1 MKQPDLG
8 KKIAELRK
16 AKGLTQEELV
26 EKCNL
31 NVRTLQRIESGEV
44 TPRSYTVKTIFTAL
58 GYNVYDSSEITSNK
72 FRNTEFIIS
81 NWLEQFYRYVF
92 DLFNLKTNTMKKVT
106 ILSII
111 LSAIIFGLFTIV
123 TDSKAQK
130 ENKLDSN
137 VSDKISTSESSNS
150 AIIVSGTFNGWDET
164 DEFVGRDVH
173 CTINGV
179 LFKSSLISVNK
190 RTREFHT
197 FVKGKLYKNKVEIIG
212 IEDIGSVKYT
222 ADKIYKS
229 EGQIL
234 LKGNAKLIH
243 SKGESFEANEMSADN
258 IGGSANKW
266 FLKGNVKMNYSKD
279 ESIEAD
285 EIIVFN
291 HK

>member
-1 MKQPDLG
+1 MNQPDLG

-44 TPRSYTVKTIFTAL
+44 TPRSYTIKTIFTAL
-58 GYNVYDSSEITSNK
+58 DYNVYDSSEITSNK
-72 FRNTEFIIS
+72 FRNNGFIIS
-81 NWLEQFYRYVF
+81 YWLEQFYRYVI

-111 LSAIIFGLFTIV
+111 LSAIIFGLFTKI
-123 TDSKAQK
+123 TESKAQK
-130 ENKLDSN
+130 ESKIDSN
-137 VSDKISTSESSNS
+137 VSAKISTSKSPNS
-150 AIIVSGTFNGWDET
+150 AIIVSGTFNGWDEA
-164 DEFVGRDVH
+164 DEFIGRDVH
-173 CTINGV
+173 CTIDGV

-190 RTREFHT
+190 KTREFHT
-197 FVKGKLYKNKVEIIG
+197 FVKGKLYKNKVEITI
-212 IEDIGSVKYT
+212 IEDAEFVKYT
-222 ADKIYKS
+222 ADKIDKS
-229 EGQIL
+229 GGNIL
-234 LKGNAKLIH
+234 LKGNAKLTY
-243 SKGESFEANEMSADN
+243 SQVESLEANEMTTDD
-258 IGGSANKW
+258 GSGNKW
-266 FLKGNVKMNYSKD
+266 FLKGNVKMTHSKD